1 METKQPLK
9 EPKEKVAQKPRD
21 IEEYKKWLY
30 EQFNIEISH
39 NTEVYYRKV
48 ILGDMVQQSN
58 DWPFWIQLKDK
69 IREYDQEYE
78 LSQRY
83 PLLAQDESK
92 VSIIGKPFDSFLWKT
107 FRKNALENRNWPEK
121 PAGGWILVPEDWFK
135 AIHDL
140 VRTMFIV
147 KHIDGAKFLASE
159 IKSLCDQYHVE
170 PCTVDLEGRDEGYYA
185 AHISIGKVFD
195 VQTQGLERENICS
208 CIEIQI
214 TTQLQDAIRDI
225 LHKYYKEMR
234 RIPIEERPDFK
245 WEFESP
251 EFFTSYLG
259 HVLHYVEGMIVVAR
273 KKQRE
278 GGIL

>member
-1 METKQPLK
+1 MEIKQSLK

-21 IEEYKKWLY
+21 IQEYKEWLY

-39 NTEVYYRKV
+39 NTEVYYDKV
-48 ILGDMVQQSN
+48 VKGDMVQQSN
-58 DWPFWIQLKDK
+58 DWPFWIQLKDQ
-69 IREYDQEYE
+69 ISEYGQEYE
-78 LSQRY
+78 LDQGY
-83 PLLAQDESK
+83 PLLAQDERK
-92 VSIIGKPFDSFLWKT
+92 VEIIGKPFDSFLLKT

-121 PAGGWILVPEDWFK
+121 PDDGWILPKNWFT

-147 KHIDGAKFLASE
+147 KHIDGAKFLASK

-214 TTQLQDAIRDI
+214 TTQLQDAIRSI
-225 LHKYYKEMR
+225 LRKYYVEMR
-234 RIPIEERPDFK
+234 KIPIEERPDFK

-278 GGIL
+278 GEIL